1 MELRIHPVLS
11 ALPELGKDDPL
22 FVSLV
27 ENVRDNGVEI
37 PLVCIEP
44 DLIVDGRER
53 WKAAK
58 RLRLPEVPVVFHRRN
73 EPASVIVSSLT
84 RKHYSKGALAYVMF
98 PLLPYA
104 FEESRNRR
112 LANLRRGAAVPESAL
127 SAPSGTF
134 EDLAERL
141 GVCRRLLFQAKEV
154 RAEFDKDKSRYE
166 FQDEGEPMTLKE
178 YYEPRLLSYGSYG
191 RSPEKPLGL
200 GAIIAG
206 IAGLRATGGKHR
218 PDPKQL
224 ELFESAFETLR
235 VRFSYWSKFATD
247 EKSKCREVIRST
259 VAAMPQDLRD
269 ELAAAIK
276 SFRTGTMKG
285 AK

>member
-58 RLRLPEVPVVFHRRN
+58 RLRLQEVPVVFHRRN
-73 EPASVIVSSLT
+73 EPASVVVSSLT

-98 PLLPYA
+98 PLLPRA

-154 RAEFDKDKSRYE
+154 RAEFDRDKSRYE

-178 YYEPRLLSYGSYG
+178 YYEPRLLWG
-191 RSPEKPLGL
+191 RGTSDECRAMGL
-200 GAIIAG
+200 GAILAG
-206 IAGLRATGGKHR
+206 ISGLRATGGKHR

-235 VRFSYWSKFATD
+235 VRFSYWNKFATE